1 MANNIELLREL
12 GLNQLEAEVY
22 LFAIGQPPMTA
33 YRIAKCIGKPQANV
47 YKAVEVLAKKGALL
61 MEDGGSRTCRAVP
74 VAEFLRRAERDFME
88 FSKLAKLRLGEVQPV
103 PVDERVYRLETVAQI
118 YHQAREMIGRTRSTV
133 VVDAFPIPLRKLA
146 DALTNAARRVAVHVE
161 AYEPVEIAGADVVV
175 VSQGA
180 QSLRAWKA
188 HQLNVVVDGRESM
201 MALIGM
207 DGETVLQAYWSN
219 SLYLSCVHH
228 AGRLCEQ
235 TLIKIMANPARAAA
249 ILEEHPFF
257 YRASVPGHK
266 ELLKRCATS

>member
-22 LFAIGQPPMTA
+22 LFALGQPPMTA

-61 MEDGGSRTCRAVP
+61 VEDGGSRTCRAVP
-74 VAEFLRRAERDFME
+74 AGEFLRRAERDFVE
-88 FSKLAKLRLGEVQPV
+88 FSKLAKMRLDEVQPV
-103 PVDERVYRLETVAQI
+103 PIDERVYRLETVAQI
-118 YHQAREMIGRTRSTV
+118 YHQAREMIGRARSAV
-133 VVDAFPIPLRKLA
+133 VVDAFPLPLRKLTE
-146 DALTNAARRVAVHVE
+146 ALTIAARRVDVRVE
-161 AYEPVEIAGADVVV
+161 AYEAAEIADADVVV
-175 VSQGA
+175 VSNGA

-188 HQLNVVVDGRESM
+188 HQLNVVVDGRESL

-207 DGETVLQAYWSN
+207 DGEAVLQAYWSN
-219 SLYLSCVHH
+219 SLYLSCLHH

-235 TLIKIMANPARAAA
+235 TLIKIMADPKRAAEIIA
-249 ILEEHPFF
+249 EHPFF

-266 ELLKRCATS
+266 ELLKRYATA